1 MRIPIGSL
9 IRYMS
14 MDDHDEYVFGIVI
27 ENLDEY
33 NATDDRDSVRVR
45 WADDCTATTEV
56 VESILDPSVE
66 WMELLSEGP

>member
-1 MRIPIGSL
+1 MSIPIGSL

-14 MDDHDEYVFGIVI
+14 MDDHNEYVFGIVI

-45 WADDCTATTEV
+45 WADDCTATTEI

-66 WMELLSEGP
+66 WMEMLSEGP

>member
-1 MRIPIGSL
+1 MSIPIGSL

-33 NATDDRDSVRVR
+33 NAADDRDSVRVR
-45 WADDCTATTEV
+45 WADDCTATTEI